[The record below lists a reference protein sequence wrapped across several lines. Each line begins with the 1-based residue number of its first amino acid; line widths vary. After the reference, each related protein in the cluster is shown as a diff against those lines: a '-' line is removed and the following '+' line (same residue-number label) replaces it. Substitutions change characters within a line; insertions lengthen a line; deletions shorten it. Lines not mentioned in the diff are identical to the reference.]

1 MSYSVILQKGI
12 LETLGSV
19 NCENQTPFS
28 KYHLNP
34 RMEDASFKKMAIPEI
49 YNMQQKKK
57 SMIQA
62 PNSYIAKI
70 QFQIHQLANQIQSAG
85 CH

>member
-1 MSYSVILQKGI
+1 
-12 LETLGSV
+12 
-19 NCENQTPFS
+19 
-28 KYHLNP
+28 
-34 RMEDASFKKMAIPEI
+34 MEDASFKKMAIPEI

-85 CH
+85 CHWGYRQCLTNNQRLEKSCAPQHLFELNLQ